1 MRCFEHITYHMAG
14 QLDKGLGFVLLNRYS
29 VRVGLVAPGSCRSV
43 MSSNRGSKHET
54 ILNAA
59 VKVFAR
65 QGFHHSRIA
74 DIAEEAGVASGT
86 IYLYFRNKDDVLIS
100 VFEESLD
107 HVIREI
113 KAELDKLS
121 SPEDKLSRVIDL
133 HLKMLKEHRDIAE
146 VLQVELRQ
154 SHKFMKEYEP
164 VRWIEYLDIIGGV
177 LQEGQKQGVFRKD
190 LSLSV
195 FKRAVFGAM
204 DEIALYWV
212 VAKKDEKYLEQAAR
226 ELARLMLE
234 GLGAR
239 ESSGASYKSSA
250 RGSFGRAGK
259 G

>member
-1 MRCFEHITYHMAG
+1 M
-14 QLDKGLGFVLLNRYS
+14 
-29 VRVGLVAPGSCRSV
+29 
-43 MSSNRGSKHET
+43 

-65 QGFHHSRIA
+65 QGFHNSRIA

-113 KAELDKLS
+113 KAELEKLDFPADKLR
-121 SPEDKLSRVIDL
+121 RVIEL
-133 HLKMLKEHRDIAE
+133 HLKMLKEHRDVAE

-177 LQEGQKQGVFRKD
+177 LKEGQKAGEFRKD

-212 VAKKDEKYLEQAAR
+212 VAKKDERYLDQAAH

-234 GLGAR
+234 GLSTEA
-239 ESSGASYKSSA
+239 SSGASHSRTA
-250 RGSFGRAGK
+250 GGSVGRAGK

>member
-1 MRCFEHITYHMAG
+1 M
-14 QLDKGLGFVLLNRYS
+14 LLNRYS
-29 VRVGLVAPGSCRSV
+29 VRVGFVVPGPCRSV
-43 MSSNRGSKHET
+43 MSSNRRSKHDT

-65 QGFHHSRIA
+65 RGFHNSRIS
-74 DIAEEAGVASGT
+74 DIAYEAGVASGT

-113 KAELDKLS
+113 KSELEKLET
-121 SPEDKLSRVIDL
+121 PEEKLTRVIEL
-133 HLKMLKEHRDIAE
+133 HLKMLKEHRDVAE

-177 LQEGQKQGVFRKD
+177 LQEGQRKGVFRND

-226 ELARLMLE
+226 ELAGLILE
-234 GLGAR
+234 GLGA
-239 ESSGASYKSSA
+239 ESLSGASHRHPA
-250 RGSFGRAGK
+250 GGTLDRANK
-259 G
+259 GQSY